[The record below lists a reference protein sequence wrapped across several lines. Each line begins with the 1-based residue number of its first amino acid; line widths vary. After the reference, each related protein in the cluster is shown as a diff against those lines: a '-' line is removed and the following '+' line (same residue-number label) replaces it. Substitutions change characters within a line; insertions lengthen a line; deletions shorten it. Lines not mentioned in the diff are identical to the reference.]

1 MSETGILPEEGRL
14 LPSRTNPY
22 RPLVHTAFAIAMG
35 WCIWDAIAVQLKWNS
50 ATEVRA
56 LVVDIQP
63 PPPEPF
69 GNTFRLRYEDASG
82 ASHTVTL
89 DRMEFDIQP
98 KLDQAITLRYLEGSP
113 ATPIGPRPL
122 PDVGFNRGVRHCS
135 FVMGLYFAFLLIVPL
150 YRKTAVKLPS

>member
-1 MSETGILPEEGRL
+1 MSETEIPPEERRL
-14 LPSRTNPY
+14 LPLRNKPY

-35 WCIWDAIAVQLKWNS
+35 WCIRDAIAVQ
-50 ATEVRA
+50 
-56 LVVDIQP
+56 
-63 PPPEPF
+63 
-69 GNTFRLRYEDASG
+69 
-82 ASHTVTL
+82 SHTVTL

-113 ATPIGPRPL
+113 GTPIGPRRL